1 MGKYNNEILNIVFM
15 NILIERFKEYG
26 ELQAIIWNDKF
37 YSYNELVVKYNEALK
52 FIHAEGI
59 NEGEVISLVGDFTP
73 NTIALMFALIQNNN
87 IIVPFN
93 YTMKESE
100 QIKLDI
106 ACVQKSII
114 VNVITDDYK
123 IDVKDSDGQHLLY
136 NIIRERKQ
144 SGLVLFT
151 SGTSGKPKGA
161 VHDFSR
167 LLEKF
172 STTRRSM
179 RTVNFLLFDHWGGLN
194 TMFHT
199 LSNGGVVL
207 TLRDR
212 KPDSICA
219 FIEKHRIELL
229 PASPTFLNLMLMSEA
244 NKSYDLSSLKLITYG
259 TEPMPKSTLDR
270 LKKAFPEVKLL
281 QTYGLIELGVMRSKS
296 ESNDS
301 LWVKVGGE
309 GFETRVVEG
318 LLEIKAKSAMLGYLN
333 APSPFTEDRWFM
345 TGDKVEVK
353 GEYIKI
359 LGRKSEIINV
369 GGEKV
374 YPQEVENVIQ
384 ELDNIAEVTVFG
396 KKNPIMGNIVCAKIR
411 LISDEEKKSF
421 ITRLK
426 IHCKDRL
433 QSFKIPIKI
442 TIEDKPQF
450 SERYKKRR

>member
-1 MGKYNNEILNIVFM
+1 M
-15 NILIERFKEYG
+15 NILIEKLKEYA
-26 ELQAIIWNDKF
+26 ELPAIIWNDRF
-37 YSYNELVVKYNEALK
+37 YSYNELFVKCNEALE
-52 FIHAEGI
+52 FIQLNGV
-59 NEGEVISLVGDFTP
+59 NEGEVVSLIGDFTP
-73 NTIALMFALIQNNN
+73 NTIGLMFALIQNNN

-93 YTMKESE
+93 STIKDSE
-100 QIKLDI
+100 QVKLDI
-106 ACVQKSII
+106 ACVQKTIL
-114 VNVITDDYK
+114 V
-123 IDVKDSDGQHLLY
+123 DVSNDSYGIEGRENRGEHSLY
-136 NIIRERKQ
+136 ETIRERQK

-151 SGTSGKPKGA
+151 SGTSGNPKGA

-167 LLEKF
+167 LLAKF
-172 STTRRSM
+172 NTARRSM
-179 RTVNFLLFDHWGGLN
+179 STVNFLLFDHWGGLN

-219 FIEKHRIELL
+219 FIEKHKIELL

-259 TEPMPKSTLDR
+259 TEPMPLSTLER
-270 LKKAFPEVKLL
+270 LKKAFPEVKLQ

-296 ESNDS
+296 ESDNS

-309 GFETRVVEG
+309 GFETRVSDG
-318 LLEIKAKSAMLGYLN
+318 LLEIKAESAMLGYLN
-333 APSPFTEDRWFM
+333 APSPFTEDGWFM
-345 TGDKVEVK
+345 TGDEVEVK
-353 GEYIKI
+353 GEYIRI

-374 YPQEVENVIQ
+374 YPQEVENIIQ

-396 KKNPIMGNIVCAKIR
+396 QKNPIMGNIVCAKIR
-411 LISDEEKKSF
+411 LISDEEKKVF
-421 ITRLK
+421 VTRLK
-426 IHCKDRL
+426 IHCKEKL

-442 TIEDKPQF
+442 IIEDEPQF
-450 SERYKKRR
+450 SERYKKKRQ

>member
-1 MGKYNNEILNIVFM
+1 M
-15 NILIERFKEYG
+15 NILIEKLKEHN
-26 ELQAIIWNDKF
+26 ELPAIIWNNKF
-37 YSYNELVVKYNEALK
+37 YSYKELIVKYNQALK
-52 FIHAEGI
+52 FIHDQGVS
-59 NEGEVISLVGDFTP
+59 EGEVISLIGDFTP
-73 NTIALMFALIQNNN
+73 NTIALMLALIHNNN

-93 YTMKESE
+93 STMKKSE

-106 ACVQKSII
+106 AFVQKSII
-114 VNVITDDYK
+114 VDVINDDYNIEIK
-123 IDVKDSDGQHLLY
+123 ESDGQHLLY
-136 NIIRERKQ
+136 NTIRERKQ
-144 SGLVLFT
+144 YGLVLFT

-172 STTRRSM
+172 NTVRKSM

-219 FIEKHRIELL
+219 FIEKHKIELL
-229 PASPTFLNLMLMSEA
+229 PASPSFLNLMLMSEA
-244 NKSYDLSSLKLITYG
+244 NKCYDLSSLKLITYG
-259 TEPMPKSTLDR
+259 TEPMPKSTLER
-270 LKKAFPEVKLL
+270 LKKAFPEVKLQ

-296 ESNDS
+296 ESDNS

-309 GFETRVVEG
+309 GFETRVVNG
-318 LLEIKAKSAMLGYLN
+318 LLEIKADSAMLGYLN
-333 APSPFTEDRWFM
+333 APSPFTEDGWFM
-345 TGDKVEVK
+345 TGDEVEVK

-374 YPQEVENVIQ
+374 YPQEVENIIL

-396 KKNPIMGNIVCAKIR
+396 QKNSIMGNIVCAKIR
-411 LISDEEKKSF
+411 LISDEERKSL

-426 IHCKDRL
+426 IHCKHKL

-442 TIEDKPQF
+442 SIEDSHQY
-450 SERYKKRR
+450 SERYKKKRQ